1 MLYLWM
7 IKGANLVI
15 RTKYGGKY
23 LIFINY
29 SISSPKKMLQNH
41 TFYAS
46 FENEN
51 FLYLVT
57 HYSRTQTTWQYEML
71 RLWQT
76 KFPRGGMKMSFP
88 GGTETSRFM
97 QPQLFCFLCYF
108 FCEWNQNTMI
118 LDCKKLT
125 INYV

>member
-1 MLYLWM
+1 M

-15 RTKYGGKY
+15 RTKDGGTY

-29 SISSPKKMLQNH
+29 CISSPTKVLQNH

-57 HYSRTQTTWQYEML
+57 HYSRTQYVAVRNVASMADKISQ
-71 RLWQT
+71 
-76 KFPRGGMKMSFP
+76 GGMKMSFP
-88 GGTETSRFM
+88 GGTKTSRFM
-97 QPQLFCFLCYF
+97 QPHSFCFLCYF

-118 LDCKKLT
+118 LDCKKIENKLCL
-125 INYV
+125 NP